1 MGGAFPTSV
10 LLLLRLFL
18 SFHVISQAREE
29 DTMSAEQNKTLV
41 RQFFGVLNHGRLDTL
56 DELLVPNYIA
66 HFAGMPAPMGRED
79 FTQFMAAFIAAFPDQ
94 QHRVEELIAEGE
106 KVALRLVIRGTHQGP
121 FNGIPPTGKPVTIT
135 AINILRIE
143 NGKIVEHWSE
153 GDNLGMLQQLG
164 VVPMPGE
171 APS

>member
-1 MGGAFPTSV
+1 
-10 LLLLRLFL
+10 
-18 SFHVISQAREE
+18 
-29 DTMSAEQNKTLV
+29 MSAEETKSLV
-41 RQFFGVLNHGRLDTL
+41 RQFFDALTHGRLDTL
-56 DELLVPNYIA
+56 DEILAPHYVA
-66 HFAGMPAPMGRED
+66 HFAGIPAPMGRQD
-79 FTQFMAAFIAAFPDQ
+79 FKQFMAAFIAAFPDQ
-94 QHRVEELIAEGE
+94 QHTVEELIAEGD
-106 KVALRLVIRGTHQGP
+106 KVAPRLVIRGTHRGA

-164 VVPMPGE
+164 VVRTPGE